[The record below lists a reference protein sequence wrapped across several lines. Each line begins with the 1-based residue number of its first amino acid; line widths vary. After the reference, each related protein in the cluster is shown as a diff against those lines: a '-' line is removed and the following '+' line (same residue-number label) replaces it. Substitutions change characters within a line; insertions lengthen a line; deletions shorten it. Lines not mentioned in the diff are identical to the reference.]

1 MTAVPPHWWQ
11 VLRRWLAGR
20 DAEPVAGGR
29 APMVKRGWRHT
40 ELLFAGGVAQSR
52 MRTFRPGHLLI
63 DYTRTMM
70 ASLLF
75 RPEPARI
82 GMIGLGGGSQA
93 KFIHRRLPG
102 ARLEVAE
109 NNPQVLA
116 LRRRFR
122 VPRDDDRLQV
132 LLADGAQFVRERA
145 GCFDILLVDGYDESG
160 IPGALASQ
168 AFYDDC
174 RKALAPGGVLA
185 GNLYATD
192 HQDHVRKLERSF
204 GRGRVWVLEEA
215 RQSNRV
221 VFAWTGD
228 PSPGGRT
235 DLAAAAARIPAGA
248 RRELADALLRVA
260 QAWERR

>member
-1 MTAVPPHWWQ
+1 MTAGPARWWHA
-11 VLRRWLAGR
+11 LRRWL
-20 DAEPVAGGR
+20 GGR
-29 APMVKRGWRHT
+29 GAQPAASVRAPRVKRGWRYT
-40 ELLFAGGVAQSR
+40 ELQFAGGVAQSR

-75 RPEPARI
+75 RPQPARI

-93 KFIHRRLPG
+93 KFCHRHLPQT
-102 ARLEVAE
+102 RLEVAE

-122 VPRDDDRLQV
+122 VPADGPRLQV
-132 LLADGAQFVRERA
+132 LLADGARFVRERP

-160 IPGALASQ
+160 IPAALSSQ

-174 RKALAPGGVLA
+174 RDALVPGGVLA

-192 HQDHVRKLERSF
+192 VRDHLRKLERSF
-204 GRGRVWVLEEA
+204 GRGHVWLLEEP
-215 RQSNRV
+215 RQSNGV
-221 VFAWTGD
+221 VFAWKGEPFPD
-228 PSPGGRT
+228 GRI
-235 DLAAAAARIPAGA
+235 DLPAIAARIPGGA
-248 RRELADALLRVA
+248 RRELADVLLRVA

>member
-1 MTAVPPHWWQ
+1 
-11 VLRRWLAGR
+11 
-20 DAEPVAGGR
+20 
-29 APMVKRGWRHT
+29 MVKRGWRYT
-40 ELLFAGGVAQSR
+40 ELQFAGGVAQSR

-75 RPEPARI
+75 RPQPARI

-93 KFIHRRLPG
+93 KFCHRHLPHT
-102 ARLEVAE
+102 RLEVAE

-122 VPRDDDRLQV
+122 VPGDDARLQV

-160 IPGALASQ
+160 IPAALSSQ
-168 AFYDDC
+168 AFYDAC
-174 RKALAPGGVLA
+174 RDALAPGGVLA

-204 GRGRVWVLEEA
+204 GRGHVWLLEEP

-221 VFAWTGD
+221 VFAWKGEPFPD
-228 PSPGGRT
+228 GKI
-235 DLAAAAARIPAGA
+235 DLPAIAARIPAGA
-248 RRELADALLRVA
+248 RRELADVLVRVGR
-260 QAWERR
+260 AWDRR